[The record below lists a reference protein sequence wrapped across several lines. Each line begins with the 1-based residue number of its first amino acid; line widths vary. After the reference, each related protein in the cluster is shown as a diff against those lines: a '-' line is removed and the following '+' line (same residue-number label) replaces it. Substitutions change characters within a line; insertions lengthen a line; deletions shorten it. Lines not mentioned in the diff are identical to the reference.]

1 MWCLETI
8 KKLNEA
14 AAKRHEVN
22 ENVSLAFR
30 DVGINSKVKKNNL
43 KPKSLDDLVC
53 VTKCKSSFWND

>member
-14 AAKRHEVN
+14 AVKRCESN
-22 ENVSLAFR
+22 ENASLAFR

>member
-14 AAKRHEVN
+14 AAKRHEAN

-53 VTKCKSSFWND
+53 VTKCKNSFWND

>member
-8 KKLNEA
+8 NKLNESA
-14 AAKRHEVN
+14 IKRYEAN
-22 ENVSLAFR
+22 ENTSLAFR
-30 DVGINSKVKKNNL
+30 DVGINSKVKKDKL